1 MGCTQ
6 SDQNVLDFVD
16 PNKLR
21 LLREEFQ
28 NADEDGR
35 LVFPPSSSL
44 RDHCEL
50 FRAREKLFL
59 DLSDKGLCALR
70 SCMAVFTFFLFL
82 ERHSELLKFN
92 LLLCGHGRRNSHHH
106 TLPIHQKT
114 SGVRSERHLKAGIT
128 SPQSLQL
135 RLLWKFR

>member
-6 SDQNVLDFVD
+6 SDQNILDSVD

-35 LVFPPSSSL
+35 LVFPSSSSL
-44 RDHCEL
+44 PDHCEL
-50 FRAREKLFL
+50 LRAPEERFL
-59 DLSDKGLCALR
+59 DLSDKNLCALR
-70 SCMAVFTFFLFL
+70 SCMAAFTFFSFL
-82 ERHSELLKFN
+82 ERQSGLLKFD
-92 LLLCGHGRRNSHHH
+92 LLLCGHGRRKSHHH
-106 TLPIHQKT
+106 TLPMYQQ
-114 SGVRSERHLKAGIT
+114 SSAVRSERHLEADIT

-135 RLLWKFR
+135 RLLWQFR